1 MVIAR
6 RKIPDSISLSNI
18 LKLTTNIA
26 FSLNSSNV
34 EWRRQL
40 RQSTADALDGL
51 PDLSGSPMECNTTL
65 MHIHTLT
72 SACDV
77 IWGYAS
83 EWKEGT
89 VESTQMQ
96 TQELDSHQDVDCVW
110 IYVVVRGYVCM
121 DNGEIVSYDLCPAK

>member
-1 MVIAR
+1 MVIGR
-6 RKIPDSISLSNI
+6 RKILDSISLSNI

-26 FSLNSSNV
+26 FSLNGSNV

-89 VESTQMQ
+89 VGSTQMQ
-96 TQELDSHQDVDCVW
+96 E
-110 IYVVVRGYVCM
+110 
-121 DNGEIVSYDLCPAK
+121 

>member
-1 MVIAR
+1 MSA
-6 RKIPDSISLSNI
+6 
-18 LKLTTNIA
+18 
-26 FSLNSSNV
+26 
-34 EWRRQL
+34 RRQL

-89 VESTQMQ
+89 TGSTRL
-96 TQELDSHQDVDCVW
+96 QEQEFDSHQDVDMMAEYEYGIRSW
-110 IYVVVRGYVCM
+110 ICGYVCM
-121 DNGEIVSYDLCPAK
+121 DNGEVASCDLCPAK

>member
-1 MVIAR
+1 MIIGR
-6 RKIPDSISLSNI
+6 RKIPDFMSLSSI
-18 LKLTTNIA
+18 FKLTTNIA
-26 FSLNSSNV
+26 FSSNGSNG

-65 MHIHTLT
+65 MHIHTFT

-89 VESTQMQ
+89 AESTQ
-96 TQELDSHQDVDCVW
+96 LRSRSSSHIRMSIAYGYTLRIRSW
-110 IYVVVRGYVCM
+110 IYVHG
-121 DNGEIVSYDLCPAK
+121 

>member
-1 MVIAR
+1 MVRMVMSA
-6 RKIPDSISLSNI
+6 
-18 LKLTTNIA
+18 
-26 FSLNSSNV
+26 
-34 EWRRQL
+34 RRQL

-51 PDLSGSPMECNTTL
+51 PDLSRSPMECNTTL

-89 VESTQMQ
+89 TGSTSL
-96 TQELDSHQDVDCVW
+96 QEQEIDSHQDVDMMAGYTW
-110 IYVVVRGYVCM
+110 ICEYVCM
-121 DNGEIVSYDLCPAK
+121 DNGEIAFCDLYPSK